1 MQRTVIVIPSDNLI
15 AINGAALCFS
25 FEPIHSGMHALQW
38 DGQQGHIEWEDDYNW
53 PLSAADPT
61 AYTDEVAPYVALWDA
76 EKKRRDREAVA
87 AEKAY
92 AALPAV
98 KERKRAEISVGFD
111 AAITAS
117 VTMPS
122 MSSPPSAVELALGID
137 AFRAEDAEG
146 WAELLTIHSTRRDDL
161 LAAVAAA
168 QTADAVQAIAVSY
181 AV

>member
-1 MQRTVIVIPSDNLI
+1 MHRVTVVPKDNLI
-15 AINGAALCFS
+15 MVDGVSLSFPFAHPVGLHAI
-25 FEPIHSGMHALQW
+25 QW

-61 AYTDEVAPYVALWDA
+61 AYMDEVAPYVALWDA
-76 EKKRRDREAVA
+76 EKKRREREAAA

-92 AALPAV
+92 MALPAV
-98 KERKRAEISVGFD
+98 KERKRAEISAGFD
-111 AAITAS
+111 AAVTAS

-122 MSSPPSAVELALGID
+122 VSSPPSAVELALGID

-146 WAELLTIHSTRRDDL
+146 WAELLAIHTARRDEL

-168 QTADAVQAIAVSY
+168 QTAEAVQAIIACY

>member
-1 MQRTVIVIPSDNLI
+1 M
-15 AINGAALCFS
+15 
-25 FEPIHSGMHALQW
+25 
-38 DGQQGHIEWEDDYNW
+38 
-53 PLSAADPT
+53 
-61 AYTDEVAPYVALWDA
+61 ALWDA

-168 QTADAVQAIAVSY
+168 QTADAVQAITVSY